1 MERRCDMKALIVDGQ
16 ELFRVSLKELIHS
29 LGRYDDVLEA
39 ESQNDF
45 VAAASDPDVGLV
57 VACPASVGLEEAA
70 CVRLAERLFPEA
82 RMVVFRDSNAAAA
95 ASGVISGRVKF
106 LSREAGVREFLDA
119 LDGSLA
125 VLDQQIGHMA
135 GQPGDQA
142 TAGAGG
148 APPSSSLPSHAAVR
162 NLSRRQ
168 REIIN
173 MVADGLANKEIAARL
188 GIAEGTVKAHM
199 HAVFKALGVTN
210 RTQAVVLYNRL
221 RQLH

>member
-1 MERRCDMKALIVDGQ
+1 M
-16 ELFRVSLKELIHS
+16 
-29 LGRYDDVLEA
+29 
-39 ESQNDF
+39 
-45 VAAASDPDVGLV
+45 
-57 VACPASVGLEEAA
+57 
-70 CVRLAERLFPEA
+70 
-82 RMVVFRDSNAAAA
+82 
-95 ASGVISGRVKF
+95 
-106 LSREAGVREFLDA
+106 
-119 LDGSLA
+119 
-125 VLDQQIGHMA
+125 
-135 GQPGDQA
+135 
-142 TAGAGG
+142 
-148 APPSSSLPSHAAVR
+148 R